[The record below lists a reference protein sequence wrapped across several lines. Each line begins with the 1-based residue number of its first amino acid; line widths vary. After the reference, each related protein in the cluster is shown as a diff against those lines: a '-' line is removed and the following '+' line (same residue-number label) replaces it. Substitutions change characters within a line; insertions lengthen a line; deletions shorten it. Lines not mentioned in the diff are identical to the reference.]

1 MGERSTKGYAF
12 PVIRPLA
19 CLGKTLAHELG
30 HALALDHPAGKAWS
44 CDGASKTAQFGRDN
58 LMTGGQDRSGGG
70 GERFFS

>member
-1 MGERSTKGYAF
+1 
-12 PVIRPLA
+12 V
-19 CLGKTLAHELG
+19 HELG